1 MQTNELLQRLEQL
14 KPLYFNTPLLRVDV
28 LDAGVPRSFYA
39 KYEALQM
46 SGSIKDR
53 IAYYIFKEGI
63 ESGKITKDTK
73 IVEVSS
79 GNTAIALTALA
90 KALGIDITIVLPSW
104 LTEERKQL
112 LKLYGA
118 NLIFTDGEDAF
129 IQAVAKA
136 KELET
141 DGYFYPDQF
150 SSIANVHAHQYTT
163 APELFV
169 QLAKLGKRPT
179 HFVAGVGSGGTSAG
193 VHAYL
198 KSDAPD
204 CKSYLLEPK
213 QAPSLRLKKET
224 VPFHLIQ
231 GIGDGFIPAIIDV
244 EAHDGIVEVDDYDAS
259 HVAKCINESGFSVG
273 ISSGGNTLGALQ
285 LLRENPDAIVTTVFA
300 DCAKKYL
307 STQLA
312 QEFTETERLSDVKI
326 VKVEVVEG

>member
-1 MQTNELLQRLEQL
+1 METNELMQRLEKL
-14 KPLYFNTPLLRVDV
+14 KPMYFNTPLVRVDV
-28 LDAGVPRSFYA
+28 LDEGVPRSFYA
-39 KYEALQM
+39 KYEAGQM

-63 ESGKITKDTK
+63 ESGKITKDTQ

-90 KALGIDITIVLPSW
+90 KAMDIAITIVLPIW

-129 IQAVAKA
+129 IKAVEKA
-136 KELET
+136 RALEAE
-141 DGYFYPDQF
+141 GYFYPDQF
-150 SSIANVHAHQYTT
+150 SSIANVHAHEYTT
-163 APELFV
+163 APELFA
-169 QLAKLGKRPT
+169 QLEKVGKRPT

-193 VHAYL
+193 VNAYL
-198 KSDAPD
+198 QTSAPD
-204 CKSYLLEPK
+204 CQSYLLEPK
-213 QAPSLRLKKET
+213 QAPSLRLRKET

-231 GIGDGFIPAIIDV
+231 GIGDGFIPAVIKI
-244 EAHDGIVEVDDYDAS
+244 EEHAGIVEVDDYDAA
-259 HVAKCINESGFSVG
+259 HVAQLINKAGFSVG

-312 QEFTETERLSDVKI
+312 QDFTEVERLSNVQIIKI
-326 VKVEVVEG
+326 TPID